1 MARLLPKLSEKFWQK
16 IEKLVRE
23 RGIKGKYEVS
33 VKMVGE
39 EEMRRLGKRWMG
51 DEELHEVI
59 SWPLEERGPGP
70 DGVWRLGDIAVYE
83 GVENIEFLV
92 EHGVEHLLGE
102 HHE

>member
-1 MARLLPKLSEKFWQK
+1 MARWWPELSEKFWQK

-33 VKMVGE
+33 VRMVGE
-39 EEMRRLGKRWMG
+39 EEMRRLGKKWMH

-59 SWPLEERGPGP
+59 SWPLEESGPGP
-70 DGVWRLGDIAVYE
+70 DGVWRLGDIAVLE
-83 GVENIEFLV
+83 LAQNQEFLV
-92 EHGVEHLLGE
+92 EHGVRHLLGE